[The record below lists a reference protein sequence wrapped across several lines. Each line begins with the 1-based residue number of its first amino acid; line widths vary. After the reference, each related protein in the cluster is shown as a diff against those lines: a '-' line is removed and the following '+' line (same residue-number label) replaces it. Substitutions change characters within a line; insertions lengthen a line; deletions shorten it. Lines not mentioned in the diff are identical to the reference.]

1 MWWRRGTHVS
11 RPAGLLLAGALSMT
25 AVAAWRAADDAPPA
39 MRDWP
44 AYGGGPAA
52 IRYSPLAQIT
62 PANVKRLRVAWTY
75 DSGEE
80 GGLQTNPIVVGRTLY
95 TTTPLHKTVA
105 LDAATG
111 AVRWTFDSGLTSRG
125 PNRGV
130 TYWTDGRSARIF
142 AAADHFLYAL
152 DAQTGTPIETFG
164 RAGRIDLHEG
174 LGRPPELQSV
184 RLTTPGVIYRD
195 LLIIGGRVNEGLPA
209 SPGDIRAIDVR
220 TGATRWTFKTIPA
233 AGEAGAETWPSGA
246 RDESGGANNWAGMA
260 VDAARGI
267 VFVPT
272 GSAAADFY
280 GADRPGDNLYANT
293 LLALDAATGKRLWHF
308 QTVHHDIWDRD
319 LPAPPALVTVTHDGR
334 RVDAVA
340 QTSKQG
346 IVWLFERTTGKP
358 LFPIE
363 ERPYPASGVDGERA
377 SPTQPQPV
385 KPAPF
390 ARQRLTEDMLTRR
403 TPAAHAAVLEAFRRF
418 RSDGQF
424 VPLGVGVET
433 VVFPGFDGGGG
444 WGGPAFDP
452 STGLLYVSATE
463 MACTGMLA
471 PAVTG
476 SSGRQLYV
484 KECAACHRDDMSGS
498 PPQIPSLVDAGR
510 RKPPAELT
518 RIVRQG
524 VGRMPGLPAL
534 SPEAVDAIVAFIGTG
549 ENRDVEHAGATT
561 GGQRYRFT
569 GYKRFLDPDG
579 YPAIEPPWG
588 TLTAIDLNTG
598 ERAWQIPLGE
608 YPELAA
614 QGLTN
619 TGTELYGGPIVT
631 AGGLVFIGATSYD
644 KKVRAFDKT
653 TGALLW
659 EATLPFSAAGTPATY
674 EVDGRQYLVVPAGGG
689 KARRPE
695 PSGGVYV
702 AFALPAGQ

>member
-1 MWWRRGTHVS
+1 MRILI
-11 RPAGLLLAGALSMT
+11 ALLAASLLALVAS
-25 AVAAWRAADDAPPA
+25 ADRRVAAQAVPA
-39 MRDWP
+39 VHDWP

-62 PANVKRLRVAWTY
+62 RANVKSLRVAWTY

-95 TTTPLHKTVA
+95 TTTPLNKTVA

-111 AVRWTFDSGLTSRG
+111 AVRWTFDAGFKSRG

-142 AAADHFLYAL
+142 AAAGHYLYAL
-152 DAQTGTPIETFG
+152 DAETGKPIETFG

-184 RLTTPGVIYRD
+184 QMTTPGVIYRD
-195 LLIIGGRVNEGLPA
+195 LLIVGGRVNEGLPA

-220 TGATRWTFKTIPA
+220 TGATRWTFRTIPA
-233 AGEAGAETWPSGA
+233 AGEPGAETWPAGA
-246 RDESGGANNWAGMA
+246 RDAGGGANNWAGMA
-260 VDAARGI
+260 VDTARGI

-280 GADRPGDNLYANT
+280 GADRLGDNLYANT
-293 LLALDAATGKRLWHF
+293 LLALDAATGRRLWHF

-346 IVWLFERTTGKP
+346 IVWLFERATGTP

-363 ERPYPASGVDGERA
+363 ERPYPASAVAGERA
-377 SPTQPQPV
+377 SRTQPQPV

-424 VPLGVGVET
+424 VPLDVGIET

-444 WGGPAFDP
+444 
-452 STGLLYVSATE
+452 
-463 MACTGMLA
+463 
-471 PAVTG
+471 
-476 SSGRQLYV
+476 
-484 KECAACHRDDMSGS
+484 
-498 PPQIPSLVDAGR
+498 
-510 RKPPAELT
+510 
-518 RIVRQG
+518 
-524 VGRMPGLPAL
+524 
-534 SPEAVDAIVAFIGTG
+534 
-549 ENRDVEHAGATT
+549 
-561 GGQRYRFT
+561 
-569 GYKRFLDPDG
+569 
-579 YPAIEPPWG
+579 
-588 TLTAIDLNTG
+588 
-598 ERAWQIPLGE
+598 
-608 YPELAA
+608 
-614 QGLTN
+614 
-619 TGTELYGGPIVT
+619 
-631 AGGLVFIGATSYD
+631 
-644 KKVRAFDKT
+644 
-653 TGALLW
+653 
-659 EATLPFSAAGTPATY
+659 
-674 EVDGRQYLVVPAGGG
+674 
-689 KARRPE
+689 
-695 PSGGVYV
+695 
-702 AFALPAGQ
+702 

>member
-1 MWWRRGTHVS
+1 MRTLI
-11 RPAGLLLAGALSMT
+11 ALLAASIVALAASSDRR
-25 AVAAWRAADDAPPA
+25 VAARSDPSAV
-39 MRDWP
+39 DWP

-62 PANVKRLRVAWTY
+62 RANVKSLRVAWTY

-95 TTTPLHKTVA
+95 TTTPRHKTVA

-111 AVRWTFDSGLTSRG
+111 VVRWIFDSGLTSRG

-130 TYWTDGRSARIF
+130 THWTDGRSARIF
-142 AAADHFLYAL
+142 AAADHYVYAL
-152 DAQTGTPIETFG
+152 DAATGKPIATFG

-220 TGATRWTFKTIPA
+220 TGATRWTFRTIPA
-233 AGEAGAETWPSGA
+233 AGEAGAGTWPAGA
-246 RDESGGANNWAGMA
+246 RDASGGANNWAGMS
-260 VDAARGI
+260 VDTARGI

-280 GADRPGDNLYANT
+280 GADRPGDNLYADT
-293 LLALDAATGKRLWHF
+293 LLALDAATGRRLWHF

-334 RVDAVA
+334 RIDAVA

-346 IVWLFERTTGKP
+346 IVWLFERTTGTP

-363 ERPYPASGVDGERA
+363 ERPYPASRVDGERA
-377 SPTQPQPV
+377 SRTQPQPV

-424 VPLGVGVET
+424 VPLDVGVET
-433 VVFPGFDGGGG
+433 VVFPGFDGGAG

-452 STGLLYVSATE
+452 ATGLLYVSATE

-498 PPQIPSLVDAGR
+498 PPQVPSLVDVGR
-510 RKPPAELT
+510 RKPAAELT

-524 VGRMPGLPAL
+524 VGRMAGLPAL
-534 SPEAVDAIVAFIGTG
+534 SPKAVDAIVAFISTG
-549 ENRDVEHAGATT
+549 ENRDVDHAGATS
-561 GGQRYRFT
+561 GGQRFRFT

-579 YPAIEPPWG
+579 YPAIAPPWG

-598 ERAWQIPLGE
+598 EHAWQIPVGE

-614 QGLTN
+614 QGIKN

-674 EVDGRQYLVVPAGGG
+674 EVDGRQFLVVPAGGG

>member
-1 MWWRRGTHVS
+1 MRNLI
-11 RPAGLLLAGALSMT
+11 ALLAAALVALVAS
-25 AVAAWRAADDAPPA
+25 ADRRVAAQAVPAAH
-39 MRDWP
+39 DWP

-62 PANVKRLRVAWTY
+62 RANVKSLQVAWTY

-95 TTTPLHKTVA
+95 TTTPLNKTVA

-111 AVRWTFDSGLTSRG
+111 AVRWTFDAGFKSRG

-142 AAADHFLYAL
+142 AAAGHYLYAL
-152 DAQTGTPIETFG
+152 DAETGTPIETFG

-184 RLTTPGVIYRD
+184 QMTTPGVIYRD
-195 LLIIGGRVNEGLPA
+195 LLIVGGRVNEGLPA

-220 TGATRWTFKTIPA
+220 TGATRWTFRTIPA
-233 AGEAGAETWPSGA
+233 AGEPGAETWPAGA
-246 RDESGGANNWAGMA
+246 RDAGGGANNWAGMA
-260 VDAARGI
+260 VDTARGI

-280 GADRPGDNLYANT
+280 GADRIGDNLYANT

-346 IVWLFERTTGKP
+346 IVWLFERTTGTP

-377 SPTQPQPV
+377 SRTQPQPV

-424 VPLGVGVET
+424 VPLAVGVET

-452 STGLLYVSATE
+452 ATGLLYVSATE

-476 SSGRQLYV
+476 SSGRQLYA
-484 KECAACHRDDMSGS
+484 KECAACHRDDMSGA
-498 PPQIPSLVDAGR
+498 PPQIPSLVDVGR

-524 VGRMPGLPAL
+524 LGRMAGLPAL
-534 SPEAVDAIVAFIGTG
+534 SSEAVDAIVAFVGTG
-549 ENRDVEHAGATT
+549 ENRDVAHAGATS
-561 GGQRYRFT
+561 GGQPYRFT

-598 ERAWQIPLGE
+598 EHAWQIPVGE

-614 QGLTN
+614 QGLKN

-631 AGGLVFIGATSYD
+631 AGGLVFLGATSYD

-674 EVDGRQYLVVPAGGG
+674 EVDGRQFLVVPAGGG

-702 AFALPAGQ
+702 AFALPASQ

>member
-1 MWWRRGTHVS
+1 MPVRTLI
-11 RPAGLLLAGALSMT
+11 ALLAASLVALVAS
-25 AVAAWRAADDAPPA
+25 ADRRVAAQAVPAAH
-39 MRDWP
+39 DWP

-62 PANVKRLRVAWTY
+62 RANVKSLRVAWTY

-142 AAADHFLYAL
+142 AAADHYVYAL
-152 DAQTGTPIETFG
+152 DAETGKPIETFG

-220 TGATRWTFKTIPA
+220 TGATRWTFRTIPA
-233 AGEAGAETWPSGA
+233 AGEAGAETWPAGA
-246 RDESGGANNWAGMA
+246 RDDSGGANNWAGMA
-260 VDAARGI
+260 VDTARGI

-346 IVWLFERTTGKP
+346 IVWLFERTTGTP

-363 ERPYPASGVDGERA
+363 ERPYPASAVDGERA
-377 SPTQPQPV
+377 SRTQPQPV

-424 VPLGVGVET
+424 VPLDVGVET

-452 STGLLYVSATE
+452 ATGLLYVSATE

-498 PPQIPSLVDAGR
+498 PPQIPSLVDVGR

-524 VGRMPGLPAL
+524 VGRMAGP
-534 SPEAVDAIVAFIGTG
+534 
-549 ENRDVEHAGATT
+549 AGAVVR
-561 GGQRYRFT
+561 GGRCDRRLHQHRRESRRRSC
-569 GYKRFLDPDG
+569 GRD
-579 YPAIEPPWG
+579 
-588 TLTAIDLNTG
+588 
-598 ERAWQIPLGE
+598 ERR
-608 YPELAA
+608 AA
-614 QGLTN
+614 
-619 TGTELYGGPIVT
+619 VT
-631 AGGLVFIGATSYD
+631 ASPATSASST
-644 KKVRAFDKT
+644 RMAIRPSRRR
-653 TGALLW
+653 G
-659 EATLPFSAAGTPATY
+659 
-674 EVDGRQYLVVPAGGG
+674 GR
-689 KARRPE
+689 
-695 PSGGVYV
+695 
-702 AFALPAGQ
+702 